1 LLDHT
6 VARARE
12 LGLLTGPL
20 SDDNDDDNDDDD
32 DDDDDTVER
41 DKAKLAAA
49 DSTGLESRHT
59 STYFGKRSGRKAHRY
74 PKLWAAVHAA
84 SHVCLSLACGSGPNP
99 DDPKFEQLA
108 RELRGRVSVEEVKA
122 LAADVGFDGERHQA
136 MLARLSFLGLIP
148 PERGRPRTKSNK
160 NQRSGFYRSFWKR
173 VWKKVKRL
181 YGQRRQ
187 VETFFSM
194 LKRLLD
200 SFLRATKRWSRHRE
214 LCLKVITLNLMI
226 TAHASSGL

>member
-1 LLDHT
+1 MLDHT

-12 LGLLTGPL
+12 LKLIRPSGT
-20 SDDNDDDNDDDD
+20 DDDD
-32 DDDDDTVER
+32 PLAR

-59 STYFGKRSGRKAHRY
+59 SRYFGKRSGRKYRRY

-84 SHVCLSLACGSGPNP
+84 SHVCLSLACGSGPCP
-99 DDPKFEQLA
+99 DDPKFEHLA
-108 RELRGRVSVEEVKA
+108 RELRGRVSGEEVRA
-122 LAADVGFDGERHQA
+122 LAADCGFDGERHQR
-136 MLARLSFLGLIP
+136 MLDGLGFLGLIP
-148 PERGRPRTKSNK
+148 PERGRPRT
-160 NQRSGFYRSFWKR
+160 RSDNGRRGGFFRNFWKGC
-173 VWKKVKRL
+173 WKKVKRL
-181 YGQRRQ
+181 YGQRWQ

-194 LKRLLD
+194 LKRLLG

-226 TAHASSGL
+226 TAHAASGR